1 MAVGDKIMEKIEDEY
16 KKMIKFET
24 FEKII
29 KLLDD
34 IGLEVDNF
42 NDGLQKVLG
51 SDSCCMYYEPCEIV
65 KNSAIEILQM
75 EFNETK
81 EGAEW
86 FIYEGLPQIKN
97 GGTSIEE
104 NGKIWNI
111 KNIKDYYDYLV
122 SLQNQ

>member
-1 MAVGDKIMEKIEDEY
+1 
-16 KKMIKFET
+16 MIKFET

-34 IGLEVDNF
+34 ISLEVDNF

-51 SDSCCMYYEPCEIV
+51 SDSRCMYYEPFNIV
-65 KNSAIEILQM
+65 ENSIIEILQI

-86 FIYEGLPQIKN
+86 FIYEGLPQIKR
-97 GGTSIEE
+97 GETSIEE

-111 KNIKDYYDYLV
+111 KNMKDYYNYLV

>member
-1 MAVGDKIMEKIEDEY
+1 
-16 KKMIKFET
+16 MIKFET

-34 IGLEVDNF
+34 VSFEVDNF
-42 NDGLQKVLG
+42 NDGLQKLLG
-51 SDSCCMYYEPCEIV
+51 SDCYCMYYEPFNIV
-65 KNSAIEILQM
+65 QNSIIEILQM

-104 NGKIWNI
+104 NGKIWDI

-122 SLQNQ
+122 SLQKSIK

>member
-1 MAVGDKIMEKIEDEY
+1 
-16 KKMIKFET
+16 MIKFET

-34 IGLEVDNF
+34 ISLEVDNF
-42 NDGLQKVLG
+42 NNGLEKVFG
-51 SDSCCMYYEPCEIV
+51 SDSCCMYYEQFNIV
-65 KNSAIEILQM
+65 QNSIIEILQM

-86 FIYEGLPQIKN
+86 FIYEGLSQIKR
-97 GGTSIEE
+97 GETSIEE

>member
-1 MAVGDKIMEKIEDEY
+1 
-16 KKMIKFET
+16 MIKFET

-34 IGLEVDNF
+34 ASFEVDNF
-42 NDGLQKVLG
+42 NDGLQKLLG
-51 SDSCCMYYEPCEIV
+51 SDSCCMYYKPFDIIE
-65 KNSAIEILQM
+65 NSIIEILQI

-86 FIYEGLPQIKN
+86 FVYEGFPQIKR

>member
-1 MAVGDKIMEKIEDEY
+1 MV
-16 KKMIKFET
+16 KFET

-34 IGLEVDNF
+34 IDLELDNF
-42 NDGLQKVLG
+42 NDRLQKVFG
-51 SDSCCMYYEPCEIV
+51 ADSCTMYYAPLSIINNYV
-65 KNSAIEILQM
+65 IDFLQT

-111 KNIKDYYDYLV
+111 KTINDYYDYLV
-122 SLQNQ
+122 SLQM

>member
-1 MAVGDKIMEKIEDEY
+1 
-16 KKMIKFET
+16 MIKFET

-34 IGLEVDNF
+34 VSFEVDNF

-65 KNSAIEILQM
+65 KNSIIEILQI

-86 FIYEGLPQIKN
+86 FIYEGLSQIKR
-97 GGTSIEE
+97 GETSIEE

-122 SLQNQ
+122 SLQK

>member
-1 MAVGDKIMEKIEDEY
+1 
-16 KKMIKFET
+16 MIKFET

-34 IGLEVDNF
+34 ISLEADNF
-42 NDGLQKVLG
+42 NNGLEKVFG
-51 SDSCCMYYEPCEIV
+51 SDTSCMYYKPSYIV
-65 KNSAIEILQM
+65 ENSIMEILQI

-86 FIYEGLPQIKN
+86 FIYEGLPQIKR

>member
-1 MAVGDKIMEKIEDEY
+1 
-16 KKMIKFET
+16 MIKFET

-34 IGLEVDNF
+34 ISLEVDNF
-42 NDGLQKVLG
+42 NDGLQKLLG
-51 SDSCCMYYEPCEIV
+51 SDSYYMYYKPFNIV
-65 KNSAIEILQM
+65 ENSIIEILQM

-86 FIYEGLPQIKN
+86 FIYEGLPQIKR
-97 GGTSIEE
+97 GRTSIEE
-104 NGKIWNI
+104 NDKICNI

-122 SLQNQ
+122 SLHN

>member
-1 MAVGDKIMEKIEDEY
+1 
-16 KKMIKFET
+16 MIKFET

-34 IGLEVDNF
+34 ISLEVDNF
-42 NDGLQKVLG
+42 NNGLEKLFG
-51 SDSCCMYYEPCEIV
+51 SDSYCMYYEQFNIV
-65 KNSAIEILQM
+65 QNSIIEILQI

-104 NGKIWNI
+104 NGKIWDI

>member
-1 MAVGDKIMEKIEDEY
+1 
-16 KKMIKFET
+16 MIKFET

-34 IGLEVDNF
+34 ISLEVDNF

-51 SDSCCMYYEPCEIV
+51 SDSRCMYYEPFNIV
-65 KNSAIEILQM
+65 ENSIIEILQI

-86 FIYEGLPQIKN
+86 LIYEGLTQIKR
-97 GGTSIEE
+97 GETSIEE
-104 NGKIWNI
+104 NDKIWNI
-111 KNIKDYYDYLV
+111 KNMKDYYNYLV

>member
-1 MAVGDKIMEKIEDEY
+1 MHMMTFDTFKELINMSQTMDIELDKFNED
-16 KKMIKFET
+16 
-24 FEKII
+24 
-29 KLLDD
+29 
-34 IGLEVDNF
+34 
-42 NDGLQKVLG
+42 LQNLLG
-51 SDSCCMYYEPCEIV
+51 SDSCCMYYEPFNIV
-65 KNSAIEILQM
+65 ENSIIEILQI

-86 FIYEGLPQIKN
+86 FIYEGLPQIKR

-122 SLQNQ
+122 SL

>member
-1 MAVGDKIMEKIEDEY
+1 
-16 KKMIKFET
+16 MIKFET

-34 IGLEVDNF
+34 VSFEVDNF
-42 NDGLQKVLG
+42 NDGLEKVLG

-65 KNSAIEILQM
+65 KNSIIEILQI

-86 FIYEGLPQIKN
+86 FIYEGLSQIKR
-97 GGTSIEE
+97 GETSIEE

-122 SLQNQ
+122 SLQK

>member
-1 MAVGDKIMEKIEDEY
+1 
-16 KKMIKFET
+16 MIKFET

-34 IGLEVDNF
+34 ISLEVDNF
-42 NDGLQKVLG
+42 NDGLEKMLG
-51 SDSCCMYYEPCEIV
+51 SDSCCMYYEQFNIV
-65 KNSAIEILQM
+65 QNSIIEILQI

-86 FIYEGLPQIKN
+86 FIYEGLPQIKR
-97 GGTSIEE
+97 GETSIEE

-122 SLQNQ
+122 SLHN

>member
-1 MAVGDKIMEKIEDEY
+1 
-16 KKMIKFET
+16 MIKFET

-29 KLLDD
+29 KLLDNVSF
-34 IGLEVDNF
+34 EVDNF

-51 SDSCCMYYEPCEIV
+51 SDTSCMYYKPSYIV
-65 KNSAIEILQM
+65 ENSIMEILQM

-86 FIYEGLPQIKN
+86 FIYEGLSQIKN

-104 NGKIWNI
+104 NGKIWDI

-122 SLQNQ
+122 SLQK